1 MALELLKNANVAAGM
16 VLPGCQDTGAWRSA
30 RCAVVTLTAPARNRP
45 GTAIVQGKRGQYV
58 WTDGNDEE
66 ALSRGV
72 FDTYVKRNLR
82 YSQARRAVTG
92 VAARCGCVA
101 DRRGPQVAPMSMY
114 EEKNTGSNLP
124 AQVEL
129 YASKVRGWPAS
140 STSYSRSNAAAV
152 LRATSITF
160 ISWPRVAAPPTRR
173 SYFSRQRHELQS
185 SCLCAHADAS
195 RGVVGAA
202 EPKEHDDILGG
213 EDRVARHL
221 GMPAI
226 PPRLGGW
233 RPVS

>member
-101 DRRGPQVAPMSMY
+101 DRRGPQVAPMSMF

-152 LRATSITF
+152 AQGNEYHFHFMAKGGGSANKTF
-160 ISWPRVAAPPTRR
+160 LFQQTKA
-173 SYFSRQRHELQS
+173 
-185 SCLCAHADAS
+185 
-195 RGVVGAA
+195 
-202 EPKEHDDILGG
+202 
-213 EDRVARHL
+213 
-221 GMPAI
+221 
-226 PPRLGGW
+226 
-233 RPVS
+233 